1 MNRKNKPDGEYIIAL
16 IIAYAMIVF
25 CVVVLIVIGF
35 LLASCSTPPP
45 KIVERVVTDVRT
57 ETTFITDTLFVP
69 LPAQS
74 EKIITRDSIST
85 LETDYATS
93 TAKILSDGS
102 LFHDLWNKEK
112 EMEIPF
118 LKPME
123 RKDSIV
129 YREVPVPTPVPYEVR
144 VPTPVP
150 QPLTWWQQ
158 TQLRGFWALLIVLV
172 LVKRK
177 GFFSILM
184 WFVRKFL
191 PIGK

>member
-1 MNRKNKPDGEYIIAL
+1 MKKKDPNWEDAKDFAVRMLGLYAVVILIAFVFIAL
-16 IIAYAMIVF
+16 
-25 CVVVLIVIGF
+25 G
-35 LLASCSTPPP
+35 SCSTAKP
-45 KIVERVVTDVRT
+45 KVVERVITEVRT

-102 LFHDLWNKEK
+102 LFHDLKNKERK
-112 EMEIPF
+112 LSVPF
-118 LKPME
+118 LKPVKS
-123 RKDSIV
+123 KDSIV
-129 YREVPVPTPVPYEVR
+129 YRDKEVPVPIPVPVE
-144 VPTPVP
+144 VP
-150 QPLTWWQQ
+150 QPLTAWQRF
-158 TQLRGFWALLIVLV
+158 QLRGFWALLIVLV

>member
-1 MNRKNKPDGEYIIAL
+1 MKKKDPNWEEAKEFAVRMLGLYAVVILVAIIFITL
-16 IIAYAMIVF
+16 
-25 CVVVLIVIGF
+25 G
-35 LLASCSTPPP
+35 SCSTAKP
-45 KIVERVVTDVRT
+45 KVVERVKTEVRT